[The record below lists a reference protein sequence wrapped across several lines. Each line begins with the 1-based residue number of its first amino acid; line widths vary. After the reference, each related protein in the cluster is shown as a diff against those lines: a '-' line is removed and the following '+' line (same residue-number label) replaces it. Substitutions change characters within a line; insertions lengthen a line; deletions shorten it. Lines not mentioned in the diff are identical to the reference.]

1 MPNTYK
7 NKVVF
12 NGQTLIDLTADT
24 VTPSTLMQGYTAHDR
39 SGATIVGTATGG
51 DYEIAVDSMSMVGS
65 VEAGTAV
72 TASPNYTPSGDI
84 RLEAETVAVP
94 TGIELNYSYS
104 NYVLTIAGVSMTAQ
118 QVSVPKSVT
127 FHGSPVRLVAER
139 SDQ

>member
-1 MPNTYK
+1 MANEYV
-7 NKVVF
+7 NKVVL
-12 NGQTLIDLTADT
+12 GSSTLIDLTSDT
-24 VTPSTLMQGYTAHDR
+24 VTPESLMQGYTAHDR
-39 SGATIVGTATGG
+39 SGAMITGTMQGG
-51 DYEIAVDSMSMVGS
+51 DYEITVDQSSMVGS

-84 RLEAETVAVP
+84 RLEAETVSVP
-94 TGIELNYSYS
+94 TGMELSYSYS

-118 QVSVPKSVT
+118 HVSVPKSVT